1 MSSIYQHALLKG
13 SLSDNLLPR
22 SSLLFFT
29 VVLPVFFVSA
39 LLLIVF
45 NTFNCGPGH
54 ISHFLTLPSL
64 FDDISLA
71 SLFTFLDMQNALK
84 LDALSLASLGTFAR
98 AKGDKSPPWI
108 LAQERA
114 GFHLGIATDLHETAI
129 HAAMLTKNKY
139 DEWRKQIPAEN
150 ETEYKRRFFTIAVG
164 GGNTLKAHYEA
175 LLELHAFDIRW
186 IEDVRFFFLEES
198 SGEKGWESPQQA
210 LIDNFLRPLAHKLT
224 TSKIAQAL
232 AGSLDMDLLAE
243 NTIVENEDIINKMIE
258 LMICPIDMAEVTQ
271 ALNQEK
277 KKLAKELA
285 GQESIRYQRDIK
297 RKLGKSMAFHLIL
310 SGVSKTGGIG
320 GFKPYTPELSEKR
333 PRMVVLKQEN
343 NAIRVALNRG
353 VYTRAGCISLII
365 SGKLKLMALGRF
377 EMEDSADFEQ
387 TVLETPLRILREKET
402 IAEKVYIFAN
412 DKALHFD
419 ESTFLFKD
427 NGISIETKA
436 EVREGEEEDG
446 VHILLLHGFM
456 GLYSYINFL
465 IRLPSAWTVSALHRG
480 RHAKKLP
487 EAEVFPHHAKVLRKV
502 ILQNWRNARPTPLG
516 FHSMAGVISDHLL
529 LSIAEGYDEPLPE
542 YEQLK
547 KEDQRLVDALRVG
560 GVIQMACWVPSDTA
574 HIQSTINSLLGHL
587 RKKKALDYSGP
598 SPIYTRD
605 ANGAITIEK
614 NSSLL
619 NINLPFLNIIL
630 KFPATEVL
638 VNAAN
643 LGLRQLLGKK
653 SVQQKLSNREIPYAL
668 RIIGSRLL
676 KKVSLFGLLKEV
688 SAAMHDPHKYHLKH
702 LKALE
707 IILQYD
713 IPHLTLIHQDDFMVS
728 ANRHRE
734 EHDWLLERRLEKEGV
749 ENESELK
756 IPVRFVLLER
766 ESEILPTDP
775 INPHLMVMSTSDEG
789 DRISRRVTSEIT
801 RFVNEN
807 LAAAIAR
814 KEIKPLASVKAWL
827 KQQKELKKLKEL
839 KSQKKDN

>member
-1 MSSIYQHALLKG
+1 MV
-13 SLSDNLLPR
+13 LS
-22 SSLLFFT
+22 
-29 VVLPVFFVSA
+29 VFFLCA
-39 LLLIVF
+39 LLLIVL
-45 NTFNCGPGH
+45 NAIYPGAEH
-54 ISHFLTLPSL
+54 IPQLLTLLVFS
-64 FDDISLA
+64 DDTCTA
-71 SLFTFLDMQNALK
+71 SLFTSVDMQNALN

-98 AKGDKSPPWI
+98 VKGDKSPPWI

-129 HAAMLTKNKY
+129 HAAMLTKEKY
-139 DEWRKQIPAEN
+139 DEWRKQAPAEN
-150 ETEYKRRFFTIAVG
+150 ETEYKRRYFTIAVG

-175 LLELHAFDIRW
+175 LLELHAFDIKW

-198 SGEKGWESPQQA
+198 SGEKCWESPQQA
-210 LIDNFLRPLAHKLT
+210 LIENFLRPLAHKLT
-224 TSKIAQAL
+224 TSKVAQAL
-232 AGSLDMDLLAE
+232 ANSLDTDLLAE
-243 NTIVENEDIINKMIE
+243 SLIVENEDIINKMIE
-258 LMICPIDMAEVTQ
+258 LMISPIDMSEVTQ
-271 ALNQEK
+271 ALKQEK

-285 GQESIRYQRDIK
+285 EQESIRYQRDIK

-320 GFKPYTPELSEKR
+320 AFKPYTPELSEKR
-333 PRMVVLKQEN
+333 PRMVVLKQKN
-343 NAIRVALNRG
+343 DAIRVALNRG

-387 TVLETPLRILREKET
+387 TVMETPLRILREKVT

-436 EVREGEEEDG
+436 EVREGEEENG

-487 EAEVFPHHAKVLRKV
+487 EAEIFPHYAKVLRKV
-502 ILQNWRNARPTPLG
+502 ILQNWRNGRPTPLG

-529 LSIAEGYDEPLPE
+529 LSIVEGYDEPLPE

-547 KEDQRLVDALRVG
+547 KEDQKLVDALRVG
-560 GVIQMACWVPSDTA
+560 GVIQMACWVPSDTS
-574 HIQSTINSLLGHL
+574 HIQSTISSLLGHI

-598 SPIYTRD
+598 GQIYTRD

-630 KFPATEVL
+630 KFPVTEVF

-688 SAAMHDPHKYHLKH
+688 SAAMHEPYEYHLKH

-707 IILQYD
+707 VILQYD
-713 IPHLTLIHQDDFMVS
+713 IPHLTLIHHDDFMVS

-734 EHDWLLERRLEKEGV
+734 EHDWLLERRLEKEAV
-749 ENESELK
+749 EDESELK

-766 ESEILPTDP
+766 ESKTLPSDP

-827 KQQKELKKLKEL
+827 KQQKGLQKLKDL
-839 KSQKKDN
+839 KSQKKDNQLQDGR